1 MKNRLVAALLA
12 LFVGCFGIHKFYLGE
27 NLAGIFYLIFS
38 WTFIPSIIAFF
49 EFLGLVL
56 MSDQAFNAKFNYQYI
71 TSSQTRFEE
80 SSRDK
85 AATLIELKRLYDQ
98 GIITA
103 EEFEEKRRKILDS
116 I

>member
-12 LFVGCFGIHKFYLGE
+12 LFLGYVGIHKFYLGE
-27 NLAGIFYLIFS
+27 NLAGILYLIFS
-38 WTFIPSIIAFF
+38 WTLIPGLIAFF

-56 MSDQAFNAKFNYQYI
+56 MSDQSFDAKFNYQYI
-71 TSSQTRFEE
+71 TPSQPKFEE

-85 AATLIELKRLYDQ
+85 AATLVELKRLYDQ

>member
-1 MKNRLVAALLA
+1 MKKNRFIAILIT
-12 LFVGCFGIHKFYLGE
+12 FFGGGFGLHKFYLNE
-27 NLAGIFYLIFS
+27 NVAGILYLIFS

-49 EFLGLVL
+49 EFLGLVF
-56 MSDQAFNAKFNYQYI
+56 MDDQTFDAKYNYLYL
-71 TSSQTRFEE
+71 TSNKAE

-85 AATLIELKRLYDQ
+85 TATLVDLKKLYDQ